1 MRFPA
6 DLPISASSSSSS
18 CSLENQEHNGIFMH
32 DMYIYIYYI
41 YNDITFDYMEVSWK
55 GGTPKSSVLMEYS
68 MN

>member
-6 DLPISASSSSSS
+6 DLPISASSSSSSS

-32 DMYIYIYYI
+32 DMYVYI